1 MISAW
6 WLLLIIPVSASI
18 GAILLGFCIT
28 NERK

>member
-18 GAILLGFCIT
+18 GAILLGTCIM
-28 NERK
+28 NDRR